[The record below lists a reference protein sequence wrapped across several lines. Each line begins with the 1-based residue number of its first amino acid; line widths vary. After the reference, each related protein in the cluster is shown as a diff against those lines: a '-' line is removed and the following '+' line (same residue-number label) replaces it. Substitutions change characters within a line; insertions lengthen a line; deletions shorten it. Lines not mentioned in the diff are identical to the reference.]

1 MASTPSP
8 TGPSTDQDQAPHEA
22 ATAHEGAPRPED
34 VDRPTPS
41 ASSTASEAASGA
53 ANIGVV
59 GLAVMGSNLARN
71 LASREGNTVA
81 VFNRSRA
88 KTDELVQTHPEAGF
102 LPAFSYEEFAA
113 NLQKPRTA
121 IIMVKAGRPTDAVID
136 ELMRVFEPGD
146 IIVDGGNSLFTDTIR
161 REKAVREAGFNFVG
175 MGVSGGEEGALL
187 GPSLMPGGPDES
199 WVTLGPILKSI
210 AAVAEGEPCVTHV
223 GHDGA
228 GHFVKMV
235 HNGIEYADMQLIAEA
250 YDLIRRGTGK
260 SPAEIADIFAEWN
273 RGELESYLIE
283 ITAEVLRQTDAVTGQ
298 PLVDVIVDQAGA
310 KGTGAWTVQ
319 TALDLGVPVSGIA
332 EAVFARSLSSHREQR
347 DVSGSLPG
355 PDDAAFTVEDADAFI
370 EQVRLALYASK
381 IVAYSQGF
389 DEIRAGAAQ
398 YGWNIDL
405 GAVSKIWRGGC
416 IIRAQ
421 FLNRI
426 ADAYAAEAELPV
438 LLTAPYFVEALGR
451 AQDAWRHI
459 VQVAAGA
466 GIPAPAFSSSL
477 SYYDG
482 LRAERLPAALIQGQ
496 RDFFGAHT
504 YKRIDTD
511 GTFHTLWSGD
521 RSEVEAEDTH

>member
-1 MASTPSP
+1 M
-8 TGPSTDQDQAPHEA
+8 
-22 ATAHEGAPRPED
+22 
-34 VDRPTPS
+34 
-41 ASSTASEAASGA
+41 

-71 LASREGNTVA
+71 LASREGNKVA
-81 VFNRSRA
+81 VYNRSHA
-88 KTDELVQTHPEAGF
+88 KTETLLAEHPEAEF
-102 LPAFSYEEFAA
+102 VSAATYEEFAA
-113 NLQKPRTA
+113 SLQKPRTA

-136 ELMRVFEPGD
+136 ALVEVFEPGD
-146 IIVDGGNSLFTDTIR
+146 IIVDGGNALFTDTIR
-161 REKAVREAGFNFVG
+161 REKAVRETGINFVG
-175 MGVSGGEEGALL
+175 AGISGGEEGALL
-187 GPSLMPGGPDES
+187 GPSIMPGGSDES

-210 AAVAEGEPCVTHV
+210 AAIAEGEPCVTHI

-260 SPAEIADIFAEWN
+260 SPAEIADVFAEWN
-273 RGELESYLIE
+273 AGELESYLIE
-283 ITAEVLRQTDAVTGQ
+283 ITAEVLKQTDAATGA
-298 PLVDVIVDQAGA
+298 PLVDVILDQAGA

-319 TALDLGVPVSGIA
+319 TALNLGTPVSGIA
-332 EAVFARSLSSHREQR
+332 EATFARSLSSHPEQR
-347 DVSGSLPG
+347 EVSRDLPG
-355 PDDAAFTVEDADAFI
+355 PDASTGSATGSTGFAEDADAFI
-370 EQVRLALYASK
+370 EDVRLALYASK

-389 DEIRAGAAQ
+389 DEIRAGAAE
-398 YGWNIDL
+398 YDWSIDL

-426 ADAYAAEAELPV
+426 ADAYDEAPALPV

-451 AQDAWRHI
+451 AQAAWRRI
-459 VQVAAGA
+459 VSTAATV

-482 LRAERLPAALIQGQ
+482 LRADRLPAALIQGQ

-504 YKRIDTD
+504 YKRIDRP

-521 RSEVEAEDTH
+521 RTEIEAEDTH

>member
-1 MASTPSP
+1 VPEAS
-8 TGPSTDQDQAPHEA
+8 
-22 ATAHEGAPRPED
+22 
-34 VDRPTPS
+34 
-41 ASSTASEAASGA
+41 

-81 VFNRSRA
+81 IYNRSFE
-88 KTDELVQTHPEAGF
+88 KTQTLLDTHPEAGF
-102 LPAFSYEEFAA
+102 ISASSYQEFADS
-113 NLQKPRTA
+113 LQKPRTA
-121 IIMVKAGRPTDAVID
+121 IIMVKAGGPTDAVID
-136 ELMRVFEPGD
+136 ALTEVFEPGD
-146 IIVDGGNSLFTDTIR
+146 IIVDGGNAYFPDTIR
-161 REKAVREAGFNFVG
+161 REKAVRETGINFVG
-175 MGVSGGEEGALL
+175 AGISGGEEGALL
-187 GPSLMPGGPDES
+187 GPSIMPGGSDES
-199 WVTLGPILKSI
+199 WVTLGPILRSI

-260 SPAEIADIFAEWN
+260 SPAEIAEIFAEWN
-273 RGELESYLIE
+273 KGELESYLIE
-283 ITAEVLRQTDAVTGQ
+283 ITAEVLRQVDAETGK

-319 TALDLGVPVSGIA
+319 TALALGIPVSGIA
-332 EAVFARSLSSHREQR
+332 EATFARSLSSHPEQR
-347 DVSGSLPG
+347 AVATNLPG
-355 PDDAAFTVEDADAFI
+355 PSAGSDDEDAFEVEDVDAFI
-370 EQVRLALYASK
+370 EDVRLALFASK
-381 IVAYSQGF
+381 IIAYSQGF
-389 DEIRAGAAQ
+389 DEIRAGAAE
-398 YGWNIDL
+398 YNWNIDL
-405 GAVSKIWRGGC
+405 GAISKIWRGGC

-426 ADAYAAEAELPV
+426 ADAYQEQPDLPLLASSAYFADALTRGQASWRRVVIAAAE
-438 LLTAPYFVEALGR
+438 
-451 AQDAWRHI
+451 
-459 VQVAAGA
+459 A

-482 LRAERLPAALIQGQ
+482 IRADRLPAALIQGQ

-504 YKRIDTD
+504 YKRIDKE

-521 RSEVEAEDTH
+521 RSEIEAEDTH

>member
-1 MASTPSP
+1 MPEAS
-8 TGPSTDQDQAPHEA
+8 
-22 ATAHEGAPRPED
+22 
-34 VDRPTPS
+34 
-41 ASSTASEAASGA
+41 

-81 VFNRSRA
+81 IFNRSYE
-88 KTDELVQTHPEAGF
+88 KTQTLLDDHPEAGF
-102 LPAFSYEEFAA
+102 VPTSTYQEFADA
-113 NLQKPRTA
+113 LQKPRTA
-121 IIMVKAGRPTDAVID
+121 IIMVKAGGATDAVID
-136 ELMRVFEPGD
+136 SLVEVFEPGD
-146 IIVDGGNSLFTDTIR
+146 IIVDGGNAYFPDTIR
-161 REKAVREAGFNFVG
+161 REKTVRETGINFVG
-175 MGVSGGEEGALL
+175 AGISGGEEGALT
-187 GPSLMPGGPDES
+187 GPSIMPGGSDES
-199 WVTLGPILKSI
+199 WITLGPILKSI
-210 AAVAEGEPCVTHV
+210 AAVAEGEACVTHV

-260 SPAEIADIFAEWN
+260 TPAEIAEIFAEWN

-283 ITAEVLRQTDAVTGQ
+283 ITAEVLRQVDAETGK
-298 PLVDVIVDQAGA
+298 PLVDVILDQAGA

-319 TALDLGVPVSGIA
+319 TALSLGVPVSGIA
-332 EAVFARSLSSHREQR
+332 EATFARSLSSHPEQR
-347 DVSGSLPG
+347 AAAAALPG
-355 PDDAAFTVEDADAFI
+355 PDDLREGQGPAFEVTDEDGFI
-370 EQVRLALYASK
+370 EDVRLALYASK

-389 DEIRAGAAQ
+389 DEIRAGAAE

-405 GAVSKIWRGGC
+405 GAISKIWRGGC

-426 ADAYAAEAELPV
+426 AEAYAETPDLPV
-438 LLTAPYFVEALGR
+438 LMAAPYFAEALTRGQASWR
-451 AQDAWRHI
+451 RVVVTAAQS
-459 VQVAAGA
+459 

-482 LRAERLPAALIQGQ
+482 IRADRLPAALVQGQ

-504 YKRIDTD
+504 YRRIDKE

-521 RSEVEAEDTH
+521 RTEIEAEDTH